1 MGVAARVTVGASVPV
16 ASEPVWPTG
25 SAAAETNAWCHGSD
39 GVSRTYGERRTPHPL
54 HLDVAAG
61 ACTALFGRN
70 RSGKSTLLRIADDRD
85 RPT

>member
-1 MGVAARVTVGASVPV
+1 M
-16 ASEPVWPTG
+16 
-25 SAAAETNAWCHGSD
+25 
-39 GVSRTYGERRTPHPL
+39 SRTYGERRTPHPL